1 MPTPTPVFRELTHA
15 ECLALLDRHQ
25 VGRLAFTQRERLD
38 IEPIHYVHRDGWL
51 YGRTQPGTKLEVLLH
66 NRWVAFEVDE
76 VEALFDWRSVVV
88 RGGLYLLRA
97 EGSDAE
103 RARYA
108 QGVAAVRRLIPE
120 AFTPDDPT
128 PERAVLFRIHVD
140 ELSGRAA
147 TTG

>member
-1 MPTPTPVFRELTHA
+1 
-15 ECLALLDRHQ
+15 
-25 VGRLAFTQRERLD
+25 
-38 IEPIHYVHRDGWL
+38 
-51 YGRTQPGTKLEVLLH
+51 
-66 NRWVAFEVDE
+66 
-76 VEALFDWRSVVV
+76 V

-97 EGSDAE
+97 EGSDDE

-128 PERAVLFRIHVD
+128 PERAILFRIHVD

>member
-1 MPTPTPVFRELTHA
+1 MSTPTFRELSRE
-15 ECLALLDRHQ
+15 ECIALLDRHQ

-38 IEPIHYVHRDGWL
+38 IEPIHYVHVDGWL

-76 VEALFDWRSVVV
+76 VDALFDWRSVVV

-97 EGSDAE
+97 EGSDTE
-103 RARYA
+103 RERYA
-108 QGVAAVRRLIPE
+108 QGVAAVRRLIPA

-128 PERAVLFRIHVD
+128 PERAILFRIHVD
-140 ELSGRAA
+140 ELNGRAA
-147 TTG
+147 HGG

>member
-1 MPTPTPVFRELTHA
+1 MSTPTFRELSRE
-15 ECLALLDRHQ
+15 ECIALLDRHQ

-38 IEPIHYVHRDGWL
+38 IEPIHYVHLDGWL

-76 VEALFDWRSVVV
+76 VDALFDWRSVVV

-97 EGSDAE
+97 EGSDTE
-103 RARYA
+103 RERYA
-108 QGVAAVRRLIPE
+108 QGVAAVRRLIPA

-128 PERAVLFRIHVD
+128 PERAILFRIHVD
-140 ELSGRAA
+140 ELNGRAA
-147 TTG
+147 HGG

>member
-1 MPTPTPVFRELTHA
+1 MPTPTFRELSRE
-15 ECLALLDRHQ
+15 ECIALLDRHQ

-38 IEPIHYVHRDGWL
+38 IEPIHYVHLDGWL

-76 VEALFDWRSVVV
+76 VDALFAWRSVVV
-88 RGGLYLLRA
+88 KGGLYLLRPA
-97 EGSDAE
+97 GSDVE
-103 RARYA
+103 QARYA
-108 QGVAAVRRLIPE
+108 QGVAAVRRLVPE
-120 AFTPDDPT
+120 AFTPADPI

-147 TTG
+147 TTA